1 MNEREF
7 SPSAYKILLH
17 GFPRARG
24 EILQGGAQ
32 QLRPALADSQLV
44 TLWGAAPREL
54 G

>member
-1 MNEREF
+1 MNKREF

-17 GFPRARG
+17 GFPRACG